1 MLDQLLIELDL
12 RLNEITDD
20 SAIYDNCQDAYDLIH
35 KDRKAQQLY
44 VEICKLLDYRMPE
57 ELKEILQ
64 TYDIEIKNYHNQIE
78 ENK

>member
-1 MLDQLLIELDL
+1 MLEQLLINLDL
-12 RLNEITDD
+12 RLNEITED

-35 KDRKAQQLY
+35 KDAKAKKIY
-44 VEICKLLDYRMPE
+44 VEICKLFNFEMPE